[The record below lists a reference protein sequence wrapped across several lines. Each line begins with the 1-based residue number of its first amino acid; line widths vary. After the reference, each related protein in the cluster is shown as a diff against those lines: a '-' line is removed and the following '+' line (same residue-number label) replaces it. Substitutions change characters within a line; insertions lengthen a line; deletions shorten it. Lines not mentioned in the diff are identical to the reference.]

1 MTADI
6 PSAAGR
12 LADNILHF
20 CRLLRAAGLPVGPG
34 RALDAARAAALAGVR
49 RRDDLYWT
57 LHASLVA
64 RRDCKP
70 VFDRA
75 FDAFWGLPE
84 SADAQD
90 ATAAPLTAD
99 RVERAA
105 AGQRRVDE
113 AMRLR
118 GPEEPPENRLV
129 ADATATASAREALRK
144 RDFEPMR
151 AAEFAEAQEAAR
163 ALARRIAPMST
174 RRFRVDRRGARLDP
188 RATMRAS
195 ARRGGTPVPPLRRR
209 CRVAAPPLV
218 LLCDISGSMG
228 RYSRVLLHF
237 AHALAAGDGARV
249 HAFVFGTR
257 LTDIT
262 RRLRGRDPDAAL
274 DAVVGAVDD
283 WSGGTRIGAALE
295 TFNRCW
301 SRRVLGRGARVLLVS
316 DGLDREAGAG
326 LAAAADRLRRS
337 CRRLVWLNPLLRYEA
352 FEPKAAGVR
361 ALLPRVDLHLPA
373 HDLHSLDALARSL
386 GDRRGALL

>member
-1 MTADI
+1 MTADA
-6 PSAAGR
+6 PAATGR

-34 RALDAARAAALAGVR
+34 RVLDAARAVALGGVR
-49 RRDDLYWT
+49 RRDDFYWT

-64 RRDCKP
+64 RRDSKP

-84 SADAQD
+84 GADAQD
-90 ATAAPLTAD
+90 AAAAPPSID
-99 RVERAA
+99 KVERAA
-105 AGQRRVDE
+105 AGQRRIDE
-113 AMRLR
+113 AMRPR

-129 ADATATASAREALRK
+129 ADATATASAREVLRK
-144 RDFEPMR
+144 RDFERMS
-151 AAEFAEAQEAAR
+151 AAEFARAQEAAR
-163 ALARRIAPMST
+163 ALARRIAPAPT
-174 RRFRVDRRGARLDP
+174 RRFRVDRRGVRLDP
-188 RATMRAS
+188 RATMRAG

-209 CRVAAPPLV
+209 RRVAPPPLV

-237 AHALAAGDGARV
+237 AHALAAADGARV

-274 DAVVGAVDD
+274 DAVVGAVED

-295 TFNRCW
+295 TFNRRW
-301 SRRVLGRGARVLLVS
+301 SRRVLGHGARVLLVS
-316 DGLDREAGAG
+316 DGLDREAGTG

-361 ALLPRVDLHLPA
+361 ALLPRVDSHLPV

-386 GDRRGALL
+386 GDGRGALL